1 MEFPVLIYDDLCS
14 SCTEFAKMVDK
25 MTRGKITIIGHYSPL
40 GKSFKETIFPEGY
53 KGLEM
58 SWFVTPTEAFGG
70 RAGLVRLVK
79 YAISLPFAIFSRDT
93 THPYPKNNFDLTQC
107 STDCRTAKGVAMRSC
122 SILTNTKTI
131 KHNT

>member
-25 MTRGKITIIGHYSPL
+25 ITKGKITIIGHYSPL

-58 SWFVTPTEAFGG
+58 SWFVTGTEAFGG

-79 YAISLPFAIFSRDT
+79 YAISLPFT
-93 THPYPKNNFDLTQC
+93 KPKEYQINNFDLTQC
-107 STDCRTAKGVAMRSC
+107 TTDCRTAKGVAMRSC
-122 SILTNTKTI
+122 SILTTTKTI